1 MREFVDDGFRSHYA
15 GRAGEA
21 AKRQTVQDIKKL
33 GYNVRFFGPAYPG
46 PVHSFVLRKRGRFGL
61 SIGRTYRGVA
71 ASAPSAREAAIG
83 SARRLAQG
91 TSY

>member
-1 MREFVDDGFRSHYA
+1 MKELVDDGFRSLYA
-15 GRAGEA
+15 GRAGKA

-33 GYNVRFFGPAYPG
+33 GYNVTFLGPAYPG
-46 PVHSFVLRKRGRFGL
+46 AVHSFVLHKRGRFGL

-71 ASAPSAREAAIG
+71 ASAPSARASAIG